1 MLADQSLEKHSGIVL
16 HQRNKEIVKG
26 RGGKRIMDGWSD
38 GQIVAINNL
47 QNVCIKK
54 KTKLFKQID

>member
-1 MLADQSLEKHSGIVL
+1 MLADQPLEKHSGIVL

-54 KTKLFKQID
+54 TKAV